1 MLYLNTVCI
10 ILYLIIIARC
20 YLENFS
26 GDICKRERALLTLY
40 GSFKE
45 SFTRFARR
53 DPIMK
58 TARNIA
64 AH

>member
-1 MLYLNTVCI
+1 MVLLQLCVT
-10 ILYLIIIARC
+10 LYLIIVAWC
-20 YLENFS
+20 YLENSS
-26 GDICKRERALLTLY
+26 GDICKHKRTLLTLY

-58 TARNIA
+58 TTRNIA